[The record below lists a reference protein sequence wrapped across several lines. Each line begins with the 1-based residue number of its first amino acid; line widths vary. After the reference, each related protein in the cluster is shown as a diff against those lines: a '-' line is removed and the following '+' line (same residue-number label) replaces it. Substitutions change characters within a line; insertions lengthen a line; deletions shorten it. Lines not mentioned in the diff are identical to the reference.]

1 MTIEEVKNL
10 PQKEKDRYKDY
21 AEAQGVSVESYIY
34 LFMNHD
40 HDHNEVLFKGA
51 AAVTMTD
58 ALEAIRIDREDRNIG
73 RDE

>member
-40 HDHNEVLFKGA
+40 HDQEEKLFNGA
-51 AAVTMTD
+51 AVVTMTQ
-58 ALEAIRIDREDRNIG
+58 ALEAVKLERAKCEEENL
-73 RDE
+73 